1 VIIITF
7 IIIIIKQ
14 EETLKK
20 ITVFLMEPPS
30 KVHGKAT
37 GLVRVGRRTLLTMV
51 CRHVFVL
58 HV

>member
-1 VIIITF
+1 V
-7 IIIIIKQ
+7 
-14 EETLKK
+14 ETPL
-20 ITVFLMEPPS
+20 
-30 KVHGKAT
+30 KVHGEAT

>member
-1 VIIITF
+1 
-7 IIIIIKQ
+7 
-14 EETLKK
+14 
-20 ITVFLMEPPS
+20 MEPPS
-30 KVHGKAT
+30 KVHGEAT